1 MREPSSELDKLNSLL
16 SSCMSTMTTTRR
28 CHSFLFFFSSI
39 FVGTWNVGGRAAH
52 GGLDLSDWLADDGL
66 GGGSSSPHIYVLGYV
81 LPPLPIDYWTWLVN
95 SLLACFIMHV
105 ANTGSRRSC
114 R

>member
-1 MREPSSELDKLNSLL
+1 MREPSSELDMLNSFAVIMYVDNDDDKTLP
-16 SSCMSTMTTTRR
+16 
-28 CHSFLFFFSSI
+28 FFSFCFSI

-66 GGGSSSPHIYVLGYV
+66 GGGSSSPHIYFLGYV